1 MCLDLETNLQAV
13 RRGIAAFMGGFL
25 LLSALARL
33 GQPGLDTTLW
43 CLDLRWLPTSLA
55 TGFTLLLALALLG
68 VTARTRQNPRSQS
81 LTTALLVTASAIAL
95 LDALVFWYLL
105 GTGRIHSPIPLPA
118 SLIWAGAFAF
128 ILAGIRRGARDGRTP
143 HPVPEPSNRGAHPP
157 APRLRS
163 RLVLTGT
170 ALAWAALFPLIQ
182 IYCFGSTDYRRRAD
196 IAVVFG
202 ARVYANGSLSQ
213 AVADRVD
220 TAARLYRQGLVQHI
234 IVSGGPGDGLIHETE
249 AMRRHL
255 VTRGVP
261 VGAIDTDRNGWNTAA
276 TVRNTAP
283 LLRGQRVLAV
293 SEFYHLPRIK
303 LAYAA
308 AGQEVYTVPAEASH
322 WLRRWA
328 LGSIGREIPA
338 FWAYYARAILP
349 SIPL

>member
-1 MCLDLETNLQAV
+1 VE
-13 RRGIAAFMGGFL
+13 
-25 LLSALARL
+25 LA
-33 GQPGLDTTLW
+33 
-43 CLDLRWLPTSLA
+43 C
-55 TGFTLLLALALLG
+55 
-68 VTARTRQNPRSQS
+68 
-81 LTTALLVTASAIAL
+81 
-95 LDALVFWYLL
+95 
-105 GTGRIHSPIPLPA
+105 
-118 SLIWAGAFAF
+118 
-128 ILAGIRRGARDGRTP
+128 
-143 HPVPEPSNRGAHPP
+143 PP

-163 RLVLTGT
+163 LLLFTGT

-196 IAVVFG
+196 TAVVFG

-220 TAARLYRQGLVQHI
+220 TAARLYGQGLVQHI
-234 IVSGGPGDGLIHETE
+234 IVSGGPGDGLIHETD

-255 VTRGVP
+255 VARGVP
-261 VGAIDTDRNGWNTAA
+261 VEAIDTDRNGWNTAA

-328 LGSIGREIPA
+328 LGSIVREIPA
-338 FWAYYARAILP
+338 FWAYYARAILH
-349 SIPL
+349 SSSR